1 MAWAPVALGHNAAS
15 QRCTHPLAVFTF
27 APMTESTSPSEFQCD
42 THGPA
47 EATYLCAHLLEQPVQ
62 TWYCAAPSAD
72 QPHPDAWC
80 AACERLFQQ
89 EGEWNERN
97 EGGLDIRAVCHHCY
111 EDARAASV
119 KAMSSETQALWVD
132 AVTACHERLSERQA
146 LLTATHKL
154 ATHERWDYD
163 QESATLTFSNAGVP
177 AVVADVEFIGSISN
191 TSGTWRWSWANFHLH
206 PNVVGRISAVREYG
220 REHHFAPLVVP
231 QWKADV
237 VDAWEL
243 AGVAAYVLEAQGVYR
258 APTDNGYL
266 FMAIMGIRSAA

>member
-1 MAWAPVALGHNAAS
+1 MGPIALGHNAAS

-62 TWYCAAPSAD
+62 TWYCDPPSAD
-72 QPHPDAWC
+72 KPHPDAWC

-146 LLTATHKL
+146 LLSATHKL
-154 ATHERWDYD
+154 AAHERWDYD

>member
-15 QRCTHPLAVFTF
+15 QRRTHPLAVFTF

-62 TWYCAAPSAD
+62 TWYCAAPCAD

-146 LLTATHKL
+146 LLSATHKL

>member
-1 MAWAPVALGHNAAS
+1 MAWAPIALGHNAAS

-62 TWYCAAPSAD
+62 TWYCDPPSAD

-132 AVTACHERLSERQA
+132 AVTACHERLAERQVP
-146 LLTATHKL
+146 LVFEMEPMNST
-154 ATHERWDYD
+154 
-163 QESATLTFSNAGVP
+163 SATTAGTP
-177 AVVADVEFIGSISN
+177 ALEKVSVALS
-191 TSGTWRWSWANFHLH
+191 WS
-206 PNVVGRISAVREYG
+206 
-220 REHHFAPLVVP
+220 
-231 QWKADV
+231 
-237 VDAWEL
+237 
-243 AGVAAYVLEAQGVYR
+243 
-258 APTDNGYL
+258 
-266 FMAIMGIRSAA
+266 